1 MYRKILAPLD
11 GSELADIALT
21 CAIEM
26 AAALPGAKINLLHV
40 YNKMEDGLDS
50 MHRDYIEKAAAKAAK
65 RAGKDAEKEVKGE
78 LVSGNPT
85 DEIIKYAN
93 KQKVDLIIMATHG
106 RSGISRWAMGS
117 VAYNVMRSVSIPVC
131 LVRAGI
137 SEEIVRQK
145 SNGKVCIVPL
155 DGTKRAESVLPYVK
169 ALVKQYD
176 GALEVVLL
184 RVCPKPDISAD
195 YPHNMPLS
203 WEEHVKREKV
213 KCKLVAGVYL
223 AEIAKQLKSEGID
236 ARMELSMGNPAKAI
250 IKYDNASDS
259 RLIAMSVHGR
269 SGISR
274 WAFGSVAETVMMGT
288 FTPILMLKTD

>member
-21 CAIEM
+21 CATEM
-26 AAALPGAKINLLHV
+26 AVALPGVKMNLLHV
-40 YNKMEDGLDS
+40 CNKMEDGLDS
-50 MHRDYIEKAAAKAAK
+50 IHRAYIENEAAKAAK

-93 KQKVDLIIMATHG
+93 KQKIDLIIMATHG

-117 VAYNVMRSVSIPVC
+117 VAYKVMCSVSIPVC
-131 LVRAGI
+131 LVHAGI
-137 SEEIVRQK
+137 SEEIIRQK

-155 DGTKRAESVLPYVK
+155 DGSKRAESVLPYVK
-169 ALVKQYD
+169 ALAKQYD

-184 RVCPKPDISAD
+184 RVCPKPEISAD
-195 YPHNMPLS
+195 YPYNMPLS